1 MQNYLCS
8 RFFSEKSK
16 YDTITAVEKDV
27 QSGVESITINTEEL
41 FLIYDLIII
50 GAGAAGLY
58 AGASLPYKI
67 NGLIL
72 EKSSSPGKKLLLSGA
87 GQCNL
92 THGGSIKDFIS
103 HYGTNGNKVR
113 TILYR
118 CNNQS
123 VIDFFTGC
131 GISLFE
137 REDEKIFPKSLRA
150 TDILDCL
157 TEQCKKNGLELRCS
171 SAVNKII
178 YRAESE
184 DTGGIYTV
192 VSGSS
197 HLQAKKIII
206 ATGGCSYPVT
216 GSDGSIFPVL
226 EKLDLLLNPQKP
238 ALTPVFVEEYP
249 YGDLSGI
256 SFQNASVSLFTD
268 GKRLAEKCGPLLFT
282 HNSFSGPGILNLS
295 RYVTPGMQLSICY
308 CPDRSEEV
316 LLKELFS
323 ALSSSSKQFLTE
335 TYEYFKRTPGKEQI
349 DFEIPKRFL
358 EALCRRVGIDPTGKA
373 AAIGKN
379 QLRSIVRLIL
389 QDKFVIS
396 KTGGFNTAMV
406 TAGGIS
412 LDEINTKTMESKRYP
427 GMYFAGE
434 VLDIDGDTGGYNLQ
448 FAFSSGWL
456 AANSAF

>member
-1 MQNYLCS
+1 M
-8 RFFSEKSK
+8 
-16 YDTITAVEKDV
+16 
-27 QSGVESITINTEEL
+27 
-41 FLIYDLIII
+41 IYDLIII

-58 AGASLPYKI
+58 AGASLPCKK

-72 EKSSSPGKKLLLSGA
+72 EKSASPGKKLLLSGA

-103 HYGTNGNKVR
+103 HYGLNGNRVR

-118 CNNQS
+118 CSNQS
-123 VIDFFTGC
+123 VIDFFTEC

-137 REDEKIFPKSLRA
+137 REDGKIFPKSLRA

-157 TEQCKKNGLELRCS
+157 TEQCRKNGLELRCS
-171 SAVNKII
+171 SAVNRII
-178 YRAESE
+178 YHPESD
-184 DTGGIYTV
+184 DTGVLYTI
-192 VSGSS
+192 VSGTS
-197 HLQAKKIII
+197 HLQTKKIII
-206 ATGGCSYPVT
+206 ATGGCSYPIT
-216 GSDGSIFPVL
+216 GSDGSLFPML
-226 EKLDLLLNPQKP
+226 QALGLSLNPLKP
-238 ALTPVFVEEYP
+238 ALAPLFVEEYP
-249 YGDLSGI
+249 YNDLSGI
-256 SFQNASVSLFTD
+256 SFQNAAVSLFAA
-268 GKRLAEKCGPLLFT
+268 GKQIAENCGPLLFT

-295 RYVTPGMQLSICY
+295 RYVTSGMQLSVCY
-308 CPDRSEEV
+308 YPGRSEDV
-316 LLKELFS
+316 VLKELSS

-335 TYEYFKRTPGKEQI
+335 IYEYFNRNRSKEQT
-349 DFEIPKRFL
+349 DLEMPKRFL
-358 EALCRRVGIDPTGKA
+358 EVLCKRIGIDPAAKA

-379 QLRSIVRLIL
+379 QLRSIVKLIL
-389 QDKFVIS
+389 QDKFVLS
-396 KTGGFNTAMV
+396 KTGDFNTAMV
-406 TAGGIS
+406 TAGGIL